1 MMPSKNWHRQR
12 RYDGDRPSPQRE
24 NAVQPPVPSQEAD
37 AKKKKNFGAGGARGF
52 ESRSMASFMRAQER
66 GEAEHLFPVD
76 PAKVRTGEIPL
87 KDVPYMQRGGSW
99 TNSDLTGKGKG
110 WMNTGFGMYAFNDG
124 KAKTA
129 KANKFDKM
137 YNPGSKRDGFSV
149 GIFGEAGALDWTGR
163 GARSGG
169 GADFGRRSARRAG
182 SVLCPPRRPRARRK
196 TASRR
201 TCRCGATPAP
211 WTRRSSSRTGG
222 AAAAR
227 PRSTWPRRSS
237 RRRNSSAS
245 SRFVARLFPRRHYC
259 VRLSGAVPLGSHHS
273 LGRKTASRRT
283 SPRDAGAADAKIT
296 TARRVDGA
304 FPPSTRRRRR
314 EHKRRRRA
322 TQSRISAPASN
333 AGVQADGSGATSSP
347 FSSSSSTK

>member
-1 MMPSKNWHRQR
+1 MRTSVIIALALGGAQAFQASAPAKAGTKLQA
-12 RYDGDRPSPQRE
+12 Y
-24 NAVQPPVPSQEAD
+24 VPSGMSKAEYDALKKREAD

-169 GADFGRRSARRAG
+169 GAEAGSRDGVSARAQKNG
-182 SVLCPPRRPRARRK
+182 I
-196 TASRR
+196 
-201 TCRCGATPAP
+201 
-211 WTRRSSSRTGG
+211 
-222 AAAAR
+222 
-227 PRSTWPRRSS
+227 
-237 RRRNSSAS
+237 SADMQMW
-245 SRFVARLFPRRHYC
+245 
-259 VRLSGAVPLGSHHS
+259 
-273 LGRKTASRRT
+273 
-283 SPRDAGAADAKIT
+283 RDAGAVDPKKLQQNRWGRGGAPKIDVAK
-296 TARRVDGA
+296 AKQPEKKFFGL
-304 FPPSTRRRRR
+304 F
-314 EHKRRRRA
+314 
-322 TQSRISAPASN
+322 
-333 AGVQADGSGATSSP
+333 
-347 FSSSSSTK
+347 

>member
-1 MMPSKNWHRQR
+1 
-12 RYDGDRPSPQRE
+12 
-24 NAVQPPVPSQEAD
+24 
-37 AKKKKNFGAGGARGF
+37 
-52 ESRSMASFMRAQER
+52 MASFMRAQER

-149 GIFGEAGALDWTGR
+149 GIFGEAGALDWAGR

-169 GADFGRRSARRAG
+169 GAEAGSRDGVSARAENGISADMRMWRDAG
-182 SVLCPPRRPRARRK
+182 AVDPKKLQAN
-196 TASRR
+196 
-201 TCRCGATPAP
+201 
-211 WTRRSSSRTGG
+211 GG

-227 PRSTWPRRSS
+227 PRSTWPRP
-237 RRRNSSAS
+237 RRRRKSSSAS
-245 SRFVARLFPRRHYC
+245 SRSVARLFPRRHCLVY
-259 VRLSGAVPLGSHHS
+259 H
-273 LGRKTASRRT
+273 
-283 SPRDAGAADAKIT
+283 
-296 TARRVDGA
+296 
-304 FPPSTRRRRR
+304 
-314 EHKRRRRA
+314 
-322 TQSRISAPASN
+322 
-333 AGVQADGSGATSSP
+333 
-347 FSSSSSTK
+347 

>member
-1 MMPSKNWHRQR
+1 MRTSVIIALALGGAQAFQASAPA
-12 RYDGDRPSPQRE
+12 RPATQL
-24 NAVQPPVPSQEAD
+24 AAYVPSGMSKAEYDALKKREAD

-169 GADFGRRSARRAG
+169 GKEAG
-182 SVLCPPRRPRARRK
+182 SDGVAGRARK
-196 TASRR
+196 N
-201 TCRCGATPAP
+201 GI
-211 WTRRSSSRTGG
+211 
-222 AAAAR
+222 
-227 PRSTWPRRSS
+227 
-237 RRRNSSAS
+237 SADQQMW
-245 SRFVARLFPRRHYC
+245 RD
-259 VRLSGAVPLGSHHS
+259 SGALGKKESER
-273 LGRKTASRRT
+273 LQ
-283 SPRDAGAADAKIT
+283 
-296 TARRVDGA
+296 
-304 FPPSTRRRRR
+304 
-314 EHKRRRRA
+314 KRGSQA
-322 TQSRISAPASN
+322 NINAPEKKFF
-333 AGVQADGSGATSSP
+333 GL
-347 FSSSSSTK
+347 F

>member
-1 MMPSKNWHRQR
+1 
-12 RYDGDRPSPQRE
+12 
-24 NAVQPPVPSQEAD
+24 
-37 AKKKKNFGAGGARGF
+37 
-52 ESRSMASFMRAQER
+52 MASFMRAQER

-169 GADFGRRSARRAG
+169 GAEAGSRATRCPPSNFASRRGTSAR
-182 SVLCPPRRPRARRK
+182 PPRRHRRA
-196 TASRR
+196 S
-201 TCRCGATPAP
+201 CRDAID
-211 WTRRSSSRTGG
+211 
-222 AAAAR
+222 AR
-227 PRSTWPRRSS
+227 P
-237 RRRNSSAS
+237 
-245 SRFVARLFPRRHYC
+245 PRRH
-259 VRLSGAVPLGSHHS
+259 RRANEHSVP
-273 LGRKTASRRT
+273 TAGDGVSARAQKNGI
-283 SPRDAGAADAKIT
+283 SADMQMWRDAGAVDPKKLQQNRWGRGGAPKIDVAK
-296 TARRVDGA
+296 AKQPEKKFFGL
-304 FPPSTRRRRR
+304 F
-314 EHKRRRRA
+314 
-322 TQSRISAPASN
+322 
-333 AGVQADGSGATSSP
+333 
-347 FSSSSSTK
+347 

>member
-1 MMPSKNWHRQR
+1 
-12 RYDGDRPSPQRE
+12 
-24 NAVQPPVPSQEAD
+24 
-37 AKKKKNFGAGGARGF
+37 
-52 ESRSMASFMRAQER
+52 MRAQER

-169 GADFGRRSARRAG
+169 GAEAG
-182 SVLCPPRRPRARRK
+182 STSTASPRARRK
-196 TASRR
+196 RHLGGHADAMARR
-201 TCRCGATPAP
+201 RRRGPEEAPAEP
-211 WTRRSSSRTGG
+211 LG
-222 AAAAR
+222 
-227 PRSTWPRRSS
+227 PRRRAQD
-237 RRRNSSAS
+237 RRGQGEAAGEEAPSAS
-245 SRFVARLFPRRHYC
+245 SRSVARP
-259 VRLSGAVPLGSHHS
+259 LSRDGAPKIDVAKALNREGTGKTSSMAWGAES
-273 LGRKTASRRT
+273 LGQPACVAPTMAKARDERALDRR
-283 SPRDAGAADAKIT
+283 
-296 TARRVDGA
+296 
-304 FPPSTRRRRR
+304 
-314 EHKRRRRA
+314 
-322 TQSRISAPASN
+322 
-333 AGVQADGSGATSSP
+333 
-347 FSSSSSTK
+347 

>member
-1 MMPSKNWHRQR
+1 MMKAAAIVALAL
-12 RYDGDRPSPQRE
+12 GAEAFLRPAAPKVSTSL
-24 NAVQPPVPSQEAD
+24 AAYVPSGMSPEEYAKLKKREAD

-99 TNSDLTGKGKG
+99 TNSDLTAKGKG

-169 GADFGRRSARRAG
+169 GAEAG
-182 SVLCPPRRPRARRK
+182 SKDGVTARAQK
-196 TASRR
+196 N
-201 TCRCGATPAP
+201 GI
-211 WTRRSSSRTGG
+211 
-222 AAAAR
+222 
-227 PRSTWPRRSS
+227 
-237 RRRNSSAS
+237 SADMQMW
-245 SRFVARLFPRRHYC
+245 
-259 VRLSGAVPLGSHHS
+259 
-273 LGRKTASRRT
+273 
-283 SPRDAGAADAKIT
+283 RDAGAVDPKKLQQNQWGRGGAPKIDVAK
-296 TARRVDGA
+296 AKQPEKKFFGL
-304 FPPSTRRRRR
+304 F
-314 EHKRRRRA
+314 
-322 TQSRISAPASN
+322 
-333 AGVQADGSGATSSP
+333 
-347 FSSSSSTK
+347 

>member
-1 MMPSKNWHRQR
+1 
-12 RYDGDRPSPQRE
+12 
-24 NAVQPPVPSQEAD
+24 
-37 AKKKKNFGAGGARGF
+37 
-52 ESRSMASFMRAQER
+52 MRAQER

-149 GIFGEAGALDWTGR
+149 GIFGEAGRARLDGPR
-163 GARSGG
+163 RAV
-169 GADFGRRSARRAG
+169 GRRRRGRDLGTA
-182 SVLCPPRRPRARRK
+182 SRRARRK

-211 WTRRSSSRTGG
+211 WTRRSSSRTAG

-237 RRRNSSAS
+237 RRRSSAS
-245 SRFVARLFPRRHYC
+245 SRSVARLFPRRHC
-259 VRLSGAVPLGSHHS
+259 RAVSVCLFPHS
-273 LGRKTASRRT
+273 PGTGRTSRRW
-283 SPRDAGAADAKIT
+283 RG
-296 TARRVDGA
+296 G
-304 FPPSTRRRRR
+304 
-314 EHKRRRRA
+314 
-322 TQSRISAPASN
+322 
-333 AGVQADGSGATSSP
+333 
-347 FSSSSSTK
+347 